1 MSKKFSSTG
10 NNKKFCY
17 KKNSVIKKILLL
29 NNGNKTIQNGL
40 SASSVEVI
48 NHVWEKNISLLIVVE
63 GHTFEEKFTQIMSST
78 DQVAQTL

>member
-1 MSKKFSSTG
+1 ME
-10 NNKKFCY
+10 
-17 KKNSVIKKILLL
+17 IKK
-29 NNGNKTIQNGL
+29 IQNGL

-48 NHVWEKNISLLIVVE
+48 NHVYTSQSSYFKSSVNSVSGEKNISLLIVVE